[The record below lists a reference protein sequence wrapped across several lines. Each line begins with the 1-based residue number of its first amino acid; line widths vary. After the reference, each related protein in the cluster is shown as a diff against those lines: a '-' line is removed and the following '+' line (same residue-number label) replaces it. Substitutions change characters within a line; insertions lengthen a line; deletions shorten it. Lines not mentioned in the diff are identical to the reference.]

1 LDEEEDV
8 MSKVLLVLV
17 CLGLA
22 IPACALGVETK
33 IGYVN
38 ASLIFEQFSTAKE
51 AQQAYE
57 KEMTDLNKQ
66 VTEMEKAIE
75 DSANSFAARKYLFSE
90 ERERVEKAN
99 LDQMQQD
106 YVKFR
111 QDAEIRASRRNE
123 ELTKPIVQGI
133 EEAAKR
139 VAEKEGFDLVLDASA
154 GIVVYSKPEIDLTD
168 KVLQTLEEAKQ
179 AGGTGQP
186 GEAGGGQ

>member
-1 LDEEEDV
+1 

-17 CLGLA
+17 CLGLV
-22 IPACALGVETK
+22 IPASAMGVETK

-57 KEMTDLNKQ
+57 KEMTDLNQQ
-66 VTEMEKAIE
+66 VTNMEKELQDIA
-75 DSANSFAARKYLFSE
+75 DSLEARKYLFSE
-90 ERERVEKAN
+90 DRLREERAALERK
-99 LDQMQQD
+99 QQD

-111 QDAEIRASRRNE
+111 QDAELRASRRNE
-123 ELTKPIVQGI
+123 ELTKPIVQAI
-133 EEAAKR
+133 ESAARK

-168 KVLQTLEEAKQ
+168 KVLQALEDAKQ